1 MKKVCLKIETLD
13 DNVSLPFYAHSD
25 DAGMDIRSNEKVL
38 INPGETKV
46 IKTGFKLSIP
56 KGYEVQIRPR
66 SGLSYNTPLI
76 IPNSPG
82 TIDSG
87 YKDEIGV
94 IIRNTSREGKEIF
107 SVSEKGYKEGIYK
120 ISKGDRI
127 AQMILNKI
135 ETIEFELASDIEKD
149 KNNRGGGLGHSGVK

>member
-1 MKKVCLKIETLD
+1 MKKILKIETLD
-13 DNVSLPFYAHSD
+13 ENVQVPFYAHKE
-25 DAGMDIRSNEKVL
+25 DAGMDIRANEDVVL
-38 INPGETKV
+38 NPGETKI

-56 KGYEVQIRPR
+56 IGYEVQIRPR

-94 IIRNTSREGKEIF
+94 IMRNTSREGNSTYSIT
-107 SVSEKGYKEGIYK
+107 EKGCKEGIYE
-120 ISKGDRI
+120 IRKGDRI
-127 AQMILNKI
+127 AQMVLNKI
-135 ETIEFELASDIEKD
+135 DKIEFELTTNIAFEE
-149 KNNRGGGLGHSGVK
+149 NNRGGGFGHSGVN

>member
-1 MKKVCLKIETLD
+1 MKKILKIETLD
-13 DNVSLPFYAHSD
+13 ENVQIPFYAHKD
-25 DAGMDIRSNEKVL
+25 DAGMDIRSNEDVVL
-38 INPGETKV
+38 KPGETKV

-56 KGYEVQIRPR
+56 VGYEVQIRPR

-94 IIRNTSREGKEIF
+94 IMRNTSREGKNTYLI
-107 SVSEKGYKEGIYK
+107 SEKGCKDGIYEIK
-120 ISKGDRI
+120 KGDRI
-127 AQMILNKI
+127 AQMILSKI
-135 ETIEFELASDIEKD
+135 DRIEFELTTDIED
-149 KNNRGGGLGHSGVK
+149 EDNNRGGGLGHSGVK

>member
-1 MKKVCLKIETLD
+1 MKKILKIETLD
-13 DNVSLPFYAHSD
+13 ENVQIPFYAHKD
-25 DAGMDIRSNEKVL
+25 DAGMDIRSNEDVILK
-38 INPGETKV
+38 PGETKV

-56 KGYEVQIRPR
+56 VGYEVQIRPR

-94 IIRNTSREGKEIF
+94 IMRNTSREGKDTYLI
-107 SVSEKGYKEGIYK
+107 SEKGCKEGIYEIK
-120 ISKGDRI
+120 KGDRI
-127 AQMILNKI
+127 AQMILSKI
-135 ETIEFELASDIEKD
+135 DRIEFELTTDIEAED
-149 KNNRGGGLGHSGVK
+149 NNRGGGLGHSGVK

>member
-1 MKKVCLKIETLD
+1 MKKICLKIEKIDEDVLI
-13 DNVSLPFYAHSD
+13 PFYAHSF
-25 DAGMDIRSNEKVL
+25 DAGMDIRSNEDVIIK
-38 INPGETKV
+38 PGETKV

-56 KGYEVQIRPR
+56 KGFEVQIRPR

-82 TIDSG
+82 TIDCG

-94 IIRNTSREGKEIF
+94 IVRNTSTKGKETYLI
-107 SVSEKGYKEGIYK
+107 SEKGYKEGIYK
-120 ISKGDRI
+120 INKGDRI

-135 ETIEFELASDIEKD
+135 ETIEFQLTNNIEKEE
-149 KNNRGGGLGHSGVK
+149 NNRGGGFGHSGVE

>member
-13 DNVSLPFYAHSD
+13 SDVLVPFYAHSF
-25 DAGMDIRSNEKVL
+25 DAGMDIRSNEEIL
-38 INPGETKV
+38 IYPGETKI

-94 IIRNTSREGKEIF
+94 IMRNTSRKGKEIY
-107 SVSEKGYKEGIYK
+107 SISEKGYKEGIYK
-120 ISKGDRI
+120 INKGDRI

-135 ETIEFELASDIEKD
+135 ETIEFELTTDIDKD
-149 KNNRGGGLGHSGVK
+149 KNNRGGGFGHSGVK